1 MQTVARHH
9 QQTSPSVGVAL
20 HQEPTVVET
29 SCPNEK
35 EWSVSIKSLRSLTVS
50 LLAVA
55 GLVVAPAAAVASTA
69 HADTN
74 ALDNHADVHHA
85 VDHVLSQTPSDQQS
99 SNWSGYAETGSG
111 YTTATVTWT
120 VPSVSPTSGDT
131 YGSDWV
137 GIDGDGNS
145 NLIQTGTEEDYVNGQ
160 AEYGAW
166 WEILPAAETPIGS
179 LSISPGDSVTGTVA
193 QQSGSSWKIT
203 LTDNT
208 TGQSFN
214 TTQSYSGPGQ
224 SVEYIEE
231 SPEVGGSIA
240 TPADLSTATFSG
252 ATVNGSGPNLTS
264 DDAIDLVQNGTTY
277 YKPSAPN
284 SSGDGFT
291 VAYQG

>member
-1 MQTVARHH
+1 
-9 QQTSPSVGVAL
+9 
-20 HQEPTVVET
+20 
-29 SCPNEK
+29 
-35 EWSVSIKSLRSLTVS
+35 VSITSLRSLTVA
-50 LLAVA
+50 LLAVT
-55 GLVVAPAAAVASTA
+55 GMVVAPAAAMASTA
-69 HADTN
+69 HADN
-74 ALDNHADVHHA
+74 ARNHPANVTHS
-85 VDHVLSQTPSDQQS
+85 VDHVLSRTPFDQQS

-111 YTTATVTWT
+111 YTSATVTWT
-120 VPSVSPTSGDT
+120 VPSALPTSGDT

-145 NLIQTGTEEDYVNGQ
+145 NLIQTGTEQDYVNGQ
-160 AEYGAW
+160 AQYVAW
-166 WEILPAAETPIGS
+166 WEILPAAETPIS
-179 LSISPGDSVTGTVA
+179 SMTISPGDSVTGSVA
-193 QQSGSSWKIT
+193 QQGGGNWLIT

-252 ATVNGSGPNLTS
+252 ATVNGGSPNLTS
-264 DDAIDLVQNGTTY
+264 SDAIDLVQNGTTY

-291 VAYQG
+291 VSYQG

>member
-1 MQTVARHH
+1 M
-9 QQTSPSVGVAL
+9 
-20 HQEPTVVET
+20 
-29 SCPNEK
+29 
-35 EWSVSIKSLRSLTVS
+35 SIQSLRSLTVAA
-50 LLAVA
+50 LAVA
-55 GLVVAPAAAVASTA
+55 GLVVTPAAAMASTA
-69 HADTN
+69 HVDNN
-74 ALDNHADVHHA
+74 APNSHANVSHSP
-85 VDHVLSQTPSDQQS
+85 DHVLSQTPFDQQS

-111 YTTATVTWT
+111 YTSASVTWT
-120 VPSVSPTSGDT
+120 VPSASQTSGDT

-145 NLIQTGTEEDYVNGQ
+145 DLIQTGTEEDYVGGQ

-166 WEILPAAETPIGS
+166 WEILPAAETPIPNMT
-179 LSISPGDSVTGTVA
+179 ISPGDSVTGTVA

-203 LTDNT
+203 LTDNS

-214 TTQSYSGPGQ
+214 TTQDYSGPGQ

-252 ATVNGSGPNLTS
+252 ATVNGSSPNLS
-264 DDAIDLVQNGTTY
+264 SSDAIDLVQNGTTY

-291 VAYQG
+291 VSYEG